1 MTYEPG
7 FRGRAGL
14 VFCAQVFFFCFFF
27 LVVVT
32 GGWAKRGKEKEA
44 FLVGNTMTKTIILK
58 GHGPL
63 R

>member
-1 MTYEPG
+1 MPK
-7 FRGRAGL
+7 
-14 VFCAQVFFFCFFF
+14 FFFFVFFF